1 MERGTRKKH
10 YATKTM
16 NIYSFMARMLFFLP
30 DKHRK
35 MLRYYGIYAH
45 NIDKKLEEIDR
56 STWAKAIEHSFEK
69 NPEICTHR
77 HQSCHYPDHFFVSIE
92 RMDELPGY
100 CLHWDSHIFL
110 LAGTCTL
117 FR

>member
-16 NIYSFMARMLFFLP
+16 DIFSFMARMLSFLP

-45 NIDKKLEEIDR
+45 NIDKKLEEVDR
-56 STWAKAIEHSFEK
+56 SAWAKAVEHSFEK
-69 NPEICTHR
+69 NPEICPHCSTFMIREVVFSFLADKEIKKLVKTHG
-77 HQSCHYPDHFFVSIE
+77 IE
-92 RMDELPGY
+92 KGY
-100 CLHWDSHIFL
+100 FISYQ
-110 LAGTCTL
+110 
-117 FR
+117 RSRPP